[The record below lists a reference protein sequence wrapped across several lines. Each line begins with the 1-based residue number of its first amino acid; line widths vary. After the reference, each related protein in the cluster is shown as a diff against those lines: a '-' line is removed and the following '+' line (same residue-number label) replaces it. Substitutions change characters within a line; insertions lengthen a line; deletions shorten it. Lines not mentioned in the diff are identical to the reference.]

1 MFPFV
6 SILAQTFSISQT
18 GYDSHQSHIQIL
30 DSNLLNL
37 FLSLSSLRQVQLHHF
52 SLQRFLWCL
61 IIYKILAQ
69 VPYNS
74 SQLLGSKWFYIFLTW
89 IQIIFQCLP
98 LNHCITAFWNS
109 DCSSDS
115 NLKNFEILLF
125 LSHEI
130 NIIRTTLIFP
140 FLKTT
145 VWKEICICF
154 AQIWYTKIM

>member
-1 MFPFV
+1 MKLFLVFPFV

-18 GYDSHQSHIQIL
+18 GYESHQSHLQIL
-30 DSNLLNL
+30 DSNLLNP

-98 LNHCITAFWNS
+98 LNHCITAFWN
-109 DCSSDS
+109 
-115 NLKNFEILLF
+115 LW
-125 LSHEI
+125 
-130 NIIRTTLIFP
+130 IIQIAPLT
-140 FLKTT
+140 
-145 VWKEICICF
+145 
-154 AQIWYTKIM
+154 QIWRILKSSCFFPMKLT